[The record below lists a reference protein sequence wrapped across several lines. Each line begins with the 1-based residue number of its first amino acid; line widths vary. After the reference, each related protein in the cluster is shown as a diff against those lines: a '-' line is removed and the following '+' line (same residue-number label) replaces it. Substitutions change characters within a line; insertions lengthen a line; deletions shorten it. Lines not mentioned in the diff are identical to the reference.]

1 MADKDYKGRNGILGS
16 RLIQDK
22 ELTLINEDGETVGT
36 FTAERGSNALHW
48 KDPAADATQLKFSLQ
63 DDGILD
69 ITDDDLTIDL
79 MSSDPDYDGITPV
92 WIYSDPAIF
101 DEETKA
107 AFLKLPASERPRFT
121 VEALETFYKNNIE
134 YANFSRI
141 KVYKDPLL
149 FLEFFQKIKKGDFKK
164 CGINNNGRYEELQKK
179 LKEAE
184 IAIAKNPIDLEKLIT
199 IWPIFRLREQFTE
212 SELAA
217 LYYLQNPRTENALEE
232 FLEDPTAYY
241 LPFGPYL
248 FLVNDAITHAAVK
261 RNFSFE
267 VTKGGRKKSDR
278 TKSLEVAPVK
288 NGFEITQRKKGQS
301 ATVTILNKDLI
312 QSTSAMKLYVF
323 LLSKAAQQHF
333 RPEIYFSLQELVNNG
348 MYSNITNARAG
359 FKNHIAAVQSL
370 QIAGEMKKGKRS
382 IKQSGRVLFTGYDI
396 NQNGVKV
403 QVNDDFD
410 LELLASY
417 YATLPAWTFGI
428 NNNSFEILLYAFM
441 KARTERSDKINLSLS
456 IIREKL
462 ALPTREEY
470 AAKGKKFN
478 AGQFVKKPIMAAIDG
493 IKTAIDINKDKNIK
507 IKEHYIIN
515 DKNLDEWLKG
525 YITIELTGDYS
536 ANFNQIRERQLKIIE
551 ANTERKEA
559 ARAMVEAQKEAE
571 KEDTKK

>member
-1 MADKDYKGRNGILGS
+1 MAD
-16 RLIQDK
+16 
-22 ELTLINEDGETVGT
+22 INDN
-36 FTAERGSNALHW
+36 R
-48 KDPAADATQLKFSLQ
+48 QLKFNVQ

-69 ITDDDLTIDL
+69 ITEDNLTIDL
-79 MSSDPDYDGITPV
+79 MTSDALYDGLVPPFI
-92 WIYSDPAIF
+92 WLDPKIF
-101 DEETKA
+101 TNDVRALYVEMPKEERA
-107 AFLKLPASERPRFT
+107 NFLIEVLDK
-121 VEALETFYKNNIE
+121 FYRNNIE
-134 YANFSRI
+134 YSNFARVQI
-141 KVYKDPLL
+141 YKEPLIL
-149 FLEFFQKIKKGDFKK
+149 LEFFQDLKKSDFKK
-164 CGINNNGRYEELQKK
+164 CEIKLNGRFEELQKRII
-179 LKEAE
+179 EAE
-184 IAIAKNPIDLEKLIT
+184 KAIANNPIDLEKLAT
-199 IWPIFRLREQFTE
+199 IWPILRLRELFTE

-217 LYYLQNPRTENALEE
+217 LYYLKNPRSENAITE

-410 LELLASY
+410 LEILASY

-493 IKTAIDINKDKNIK
+493 IKTAIEINKDKNIK
-507 IKEHYIIN
+507 VKEHYIID

-571 KEDTKK
+571 KDN

>member
-1 MADKDYKGRNGILGS
+1 MSDKNNK
-16 RLIQDK
+16 
-22 ELTLINEDGETVGT
+22 
-36 FTAERGSNALHW
+36 TAF
-48 KDPAADATQLKFSLQ
+48 P
-63 DDGILD
+63 
-69 ITDDDLTIDL
+69 DLTPFDWIL
-79 MSSDPDYDGITPV
+79 ADPV
-92 WIYSDPAIF
+92 IF
-101 DEETKA
+101 DEETRAKYEELPDTEKT
-107 AFLKLPASERPRFT
+107 AFIIET
-121 VEALETFYKNNIE
+121 LEQFYRNNIE
-134 YANFSRI
+134 YADFARLQIYN
-141 KVYKDPLL
+141 DPLIL
-149 FLEFFQKIKKGDFKK
+149 LDFFRGIKKTHFKK
-164 CGINNNGRYEELQKK
+164 CDIPLSSGDYKDRFKRLQELII
-179 LKEAE
+179 EAE
-184 IAIAKNPIDLEKLIT
+184 IAIAKDPIDPEKLAT
-199 IWPIFRLREQFTE
+199 IWPILRIRELFKE

-261 RNFSFE
+261 RNFSFD

-396 NQNGVKV
+396 DQNGVKV

-410 LELLASY
+410 LEILASY

-441 KARTERSDKINLSLS
+441 KARTERSDKINISLS

-470 AAKGKKFN
+470 AAKGKKFKP
-478 AGQFVKKPIMAAIDG
+478 GQYVKKPIIEAIDG
-493 IKTAIDINKDKNIK
+493 IKKAIEINKDKNIS
-507 IKEHYIIN
+507 IEEHYMVN
-515 DKNLDEWLKG
+515 DSNLDEWLKG
-525 YITIELTGDYS
+525 YVTISLAGDYS
-536 ANFNQIRERQLKIIE
+536 AAFNQIREKQLKIIE

-571 KEDTKK
+571 KDKKSE